1 MPYQA
6 EVYEILISSPSDVV
20 EECKIVFEEIN
31 KWN

>member
-20 EECKIVFEEIN
+20 EEYKIVFEEIN